1 MWIADK
7 WIDRQLVCSGYDCG
21 RPAKKCYY
29 RRLRCISTACY
40 IGSMVCHIVDERRS
54 NHEGPLTENPH
65 ALVDAKRSQYG
76 DSAKNKE
83 NCIEE
88 GCYRP
93 AGSEEGITCTGCG
106 NSCFCD
112 NTKTFELANGESNN
126 KRKSRRCETIRNR
139 RQCTCDGEPKG
150 GQLQQVDGAEQP
162 SLGPWGGHQ
171 VGGQEHPS
179 SEPSGGQE
187 AGEAGQGSA
196 KPRISFANVKSSLKN
211 TVRGNKPVR
220 AGAVGS
226 VATLETSA
234 TSTRDSLK
242 EEVTNIDAAAG
253 DATDDA
259 ADNTADDTA
268 VPVAAGLITKD
279 NSQPNDGREGKR
291 AKAGRVLRK
300 YCKDTKDFFMN
311 MWAAIVRANNKPSR
325 TPHGPL

>member
-1 MWIADK
+1 
-7 WIDRQLVCSGYDCG
+7 
-21 RPAKKCYY
+21 
-29 RRLRCISTACY
+29 
-40 IGSMVCHIVDERRS
+40 MVCHGVDERRS

-65 ALVDAKRSQYG
+65 KLEDAKSAQYE

-112 NTKTFELANGESNN
+112 NTKIFELANGEWNN

-139 RQCTCDGEPKG
+139 RQCTCCDGKPKG
-150 GQLQQVDGAEQP
+150 GQLQQVDGAEQL
-162 SLGPWGGHQ
+162 SSGPWGGQ
-171 VGGQEHPS
+171 IVGEEEHPS
-179 SEPSGGQE
+179 SKPSGGQE

-196 KPRISFANVKSSLKN
+196 KPRVSFANVKSSLKN

-220 AGAVGS
+220 A
-226 VATLETSA
+226 VATHETSA
-234 TSTRDSLK
+234 TSARDSLK
-242 EEVTNIDAAAG
+242 EEITNTDTAAG
-253 DATDDA
+253 DA
-259 ADNTADDTA
+259 ADDTA
-268 VPVAAGLITKD
+268 VPIAGDAAGLTTRG
-279 NSQPNDGREGKR
+279 NSQPSDGREGKR

-300 YCKDTKDFFMN
+300 YCKDTKDFFVN
-311 MWAAIVRANNKPSR
+311 MWAAIVRANNQPSR